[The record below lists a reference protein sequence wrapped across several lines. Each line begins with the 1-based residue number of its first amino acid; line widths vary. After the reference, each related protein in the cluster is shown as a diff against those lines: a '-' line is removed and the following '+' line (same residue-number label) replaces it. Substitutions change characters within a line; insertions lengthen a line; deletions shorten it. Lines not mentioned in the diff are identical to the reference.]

1 MHELTVAENIINI
14 VTTEAGKAGSDRVNE
29 VCLEIGLLA
38 GIEYAALDFAL
49 EALIPG
55 TVMES
60 AAIIIEKPGGSGKC
74 NNCGY
79 EFSFEDFMGSCP
91 DCGSADLAIVRGN
104 ELRVKSI
111 TI

>member
-14 VTTEAGKAGSDRVNE
+14 VSTEALKAGSKKVTE
-29 VCLEIGLLA
+29 VCLEIGILA

-49 EALIPG
+49 EVLAPG
-55 TVMES
+55 TVLES
-60 AAIIIEKPGGSGKC
+60 AAITIEKPGGTGRC
-74 NNCGY
+74 NNCGS
-79 EFSFEDFMGSCP
+79 EFPFEIFMGSCP
-91 DCGSADLAIVRGN
+91 ECESTDLAVIQGK

>member
-14 VTTEAGKAGSDRVNE
+14 VATEAGKAGSDMVSE

-38 GIEYAALDFAL
+38 GIEYEALDFAL
-49 EALIPG
+49 EVLAPG
-55 TVMES
+55 TVMDS
-60 AAIIIEKPGGSGKC
+60 AAITIEKPGAAAKC
-74 NNCGY
+74 NNCGC
-79 EFSFEDFMGSCP
+79 EFSFETFMGSCP

>member
-14 VTTEAGKAGSDRVNE
+14 VSTEAVKAGSNNVSE

-49 EALIPG
+49 EVLAPG
-55 TVMES
+55 TMLES
-60 AAIIIEKPGGSGKC
+60 ATITIEKPVGTGKC
-74 NNCGY
+74 NNCGS
-79 EFSFEDFMGSCP
+79 EFHFELFMGSCP
-91 DCGSADLAIVRGN
+91 ECKSTDLAVIQGN

>member
-1 MHELTVAENIINI
+1 MHELTVAGNIINI
-14 VTTEAGKAGSDRVNE
+14 VATEAAKEGSNRVSE

-49 EALIPG
+49 EVLAPG
-55 TVMES
+55 TVMEY
-60 AAIIIEKPGGSGKC
+60 AAITMEKPGGKGKC

-79 EFSFEDFMGSCP
+79 EFPFETFMGSCSA
-91 DCGSADLAIVRGN
+91 CGSTDLAVIRGN

>member
-1 MHELTVAENIINI
+1 MHELTVAENIISI
-14 VTTEAGKAGSDRVNE
+14 VNTEAVKAGCNNVSE

-49 EALIPG
+49 EVLAPG

-60 AAIIIEKPGGSGKC
+60 AAITIEKPGGTGKC
-74 NNCGY
+74 NNCGS
-79 EFSFEDFMGSCP
+79 EFPFEIFMGSCLK
-91 DCGSADLAIVRGN
+91 CGSTDLAVIRGN

>member
-1 MHELTVAENIINI
+1 MHELTVAKNIINI
-14 VTTEAGKAGSDRVNE
+14 VAREAGKAGSNKVSE
-29 VCLEIGLLA
+29 VCLEIGLLS

-60 AAIIIEKPGGSGKC
+60 AAINIEKPGGAAKC
-74 NNCGY
+74 NICGC
-79 EFSFEDFMGSCP
+79 EFPFENFMGLCP
-91 DCGSADLAIVRGN
+91 DCGSTDLAVVTGN